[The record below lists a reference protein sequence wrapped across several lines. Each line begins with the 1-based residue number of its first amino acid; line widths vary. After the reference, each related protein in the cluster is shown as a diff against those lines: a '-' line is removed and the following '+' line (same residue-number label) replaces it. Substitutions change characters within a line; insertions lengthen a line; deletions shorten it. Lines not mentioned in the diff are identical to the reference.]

1 MKLRRLYW
9 KLVEVFTENCIVFF
23 KNGLCA
29 KSGSFFCYDTKL
41 FLWSGTLFLIP
52 VVFWEC
58 LPQVSNWGKL
68 FIHLLMT
75 QNNVRSWPTSP
86 PRNVRKT
93 KAFFWTIN
101 PTYRI
106 FPSVKPL
113 VTVASRRR
121 LFYFQFNMIQH
132 FSHNFEL
139 NRFQFSN
146 RLNVPSFFLPP
157 SYCSQDITHNF
168 EQNQFQFSR

>member
-1 MKLRRLYW
+1 MAYVRNL
-9 KLVEVFTENCIVFF
+9 EVSFVTIRNCFF
-23 KNGLCA
+23 
-29 KSGSFFCYDTKL
+29 
-41 FLWSGTLFLIP
+41 WSGILFLIP

-93 KAFFWTIN
+93 KAFFWTIK

-113 VTVASRRR
+113 VTVASRR
-121 LFYFQFNMIQH
+121 LFYFQFNMIQD

-139 NRFQFSN
+139 NRFQFSD
-146 RLNVPSFFLPP
+146 RSNVPSSILQP
-157 SYCSQDITHNF
+157 SYCPRDITHNF
-168 EQNQFQFSR
+168 EQNQFQFSS